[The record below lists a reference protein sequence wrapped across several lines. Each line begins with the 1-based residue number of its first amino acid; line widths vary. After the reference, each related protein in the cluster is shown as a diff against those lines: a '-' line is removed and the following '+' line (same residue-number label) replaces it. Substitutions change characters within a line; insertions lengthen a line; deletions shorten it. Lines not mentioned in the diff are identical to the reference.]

1 MHFGVFKAFAMTCF
15 GSHMNATLEMFGQ
28 KRICSALATPEI
40 PRVSDISGVAK
51 YVASSGHNTW
61 KHVPPGGSRPKAFYS
76 KILPKKMIPSIHCIP
91 WQNFLRDGASKN
103 ILRVLLQVLLHQ
115 FLSWGTELTNESP
128 KRCDSKSTAQSPFEI
143 LEAGLPGSSLEPR
156 GKEAQPPPGAPG
168 LGGPARDCWG
178 FAKYLGGLRPV
189 WPALSTKTRAH
200 CTDCICAQKAQLET
214 NNGH

>member
-15 GSHMNATLEMFGQ
+15 GSHMNAKLEMFGQ

-91 WQNFLRDGASKN
+91 
-103 ILRVLLQVLLHQ
+103 
-115 FLSWGTELTNESP
+115 
-128 KRCDSKSTAQSPFEI
+128 
-143 LEAGLPGSSLEPR
+143 
-156 GKEAQPPPGAPG
+156 
-168 LGGPARDCWG
+168 
-178 FAKYLGGLRPV
+178 
-189 WPALSTKTRAH
+189 
-200 CTDCICAQKAQLET
+200 
-214 NNGH
+214 